1 MTRRRSRLQILVD
14 VLRVIEGGTRKPTR
28 IMYKG
33 NLSWRPLQK
42 VLETL
47 VEDDLVTVRKSKRG
61 GCLCRR
67 YSITEKGAA
76 VVELYRDLR
85 SLLGW
90 KVDVELD

>member
-14 VLRVIEGGTRKPTR
+14 VLRVIESGTRKPTR
-28 IMYKG
+28 IMHKG

-42 VLETL
+42 ILERL
-47 VEDDLVTVRKSKRG
+47 LEDELVTVQESKRG
-61 GCLCRR
+61 GCVSRR
-67 YSITEKGAA
+67 YSITGKGAA

>member
-28 IMYKG
+28 IMHKG

-42 VLETL
+42 ILGRL
-47 VEDDLVTVRKSKRG
+47 VEDELVTVRESKRG
-61 GCLCRR
+61 VCVCRR

-76 VVELYRDLR
+76 VIGLYRDLR

-90 KVDVELD
+90 KVDVELR